1 MITALK
7 KIYAFS
13 GRWKGVLKK
22 SVVFSLLHSIFDMFQ
37 IGALF
42 LILNGLVEGITG
54 QDILFAFLLLLAGV
68 IGKIVCSYISDF
80 SQTRVGYF
88 MCADKR
94 IHVGDRMKYMPMGYF
109 NSHSL
114 GDLTSTVTT
123 TISDVENN
131 APSVL
136 ITVIHGFIHVTV
148 ITIVMFFFDW
158 RIGLLACLG
167 IALFLLCNS
176 ALQKKSQEVSPKRQA
191 AQEAIQNWQPFLGL
205 MEWCSCLF
213 CDWRVWQ
220 SCFALSCSICK
231 VA

>member
-42 LILNGLVEGITG
+42 LILNGLVEGIKG

-94 IHVGDRMKYMPMGYF
+94 IHIGDRMKYMPMGYF

-114 GDLTSTVTT
+114 GNLTSTVTT

-148 ITIVMFFFDW
+148 ITIGLVCWLAWGLRCFCSVTPYFKRNHRKYLLNDRRHR
-158 RIGLLACLG
+158 RI
-167 IALFLLCNS
+167 
-176 ALQKKSQEVSPKRQA
+176 
-191 AQEAIQNWQPFLGL
+191 W
-205 MEWCSCLF
+205 
-213 CDWRVWQ
+213 
-220 SCFALSCSICK
+220 
-231 VA
+231 

>member
-22 SVVFSLLHSIFDMFQ
+22 SVVFSCSTQSLICSRS
-37 IGALF
+37 ALFF
-42 LILNGLVEGITG
+42 LILNGLVEGTKG
-54 QDILFAFLLLLAGV
+54 RDILFAFLLLLAGV

-131 APSVL
+131 AA
-136 ITVIHGFIHVTV
+136 
-148 ITIVMFFFDW
+148 
-158 RIGLLACLG
+158 IGSNYSNPRFYPCNG
-167 IALFLLCNS
+167 YYHCNVFL
-176 ALQKKSQEVSPKRQA
+176 
-191 AQEAIQNWQPFLGL
+191 
-205 MEWCSCLF
+205 
-213 CDWRVWQ
+213 
-220 SCFALSCSICK
+220 
-231 VA
+231 

>member
-13 GRWKGVLKK
+13 GRWKRVLKK

-42 LILNGLVEGITG
+42 LILNGLVEGTKG
-54 QDILFAFLLLLAGV
+54 RDILFAFLLLLAGV

-114 GDLTSTVTT
+114 GNLTSTVTT

-136 ITVIHGFIHVTV
+136 ITVIHGFIHVVV
-148 ITIVMFFFDW
+148 ITIVKGRGVHPALWEKRMRENDNDAPAQW
-158 RIGLLACLG
+158 HDPQLLRG
-167 IALFLLCNS
+167 
-176 ALQKKSQEVSPKRQA
+176 
-191 AQEAIQNWQPFLGL
+191 QPARDRPAGWEKPF
-205 MEWCSCLF
+205 
-213 CDWRVWQ
+213 
-220 SCFALSCSICK
+220 
-231 VA
+231 